1 MLFLKEGNN
10 VKKAAVVDL
19 QVMRY
24 GNLVTDLLSF
34 VYATTNR
41 AFREKN
47 LDRIIEIYQESLMAC
62 LKRTLSNRNEI
73 FAKMEKEYTLQ
84 KIRVKFASHALFG
97 LSSTLMIMP
106 AIAYDTLTPIIEEIL
121 DEKKHEKVMV
131 NSQPQEYHDRV
142 RDLFEDFKINGYILS
157 LT

>member
-1 MLFLKEGNN
+1 
-10 VKKAAVVDL
+10 
-19 QVMRY
+19 
-24 GNLVTDLLSF
+24 
-34 VYATTNR
+34 
-41 AFREKN
+41 
-47 LDRIIEIYQESLMAC
+47 MAC